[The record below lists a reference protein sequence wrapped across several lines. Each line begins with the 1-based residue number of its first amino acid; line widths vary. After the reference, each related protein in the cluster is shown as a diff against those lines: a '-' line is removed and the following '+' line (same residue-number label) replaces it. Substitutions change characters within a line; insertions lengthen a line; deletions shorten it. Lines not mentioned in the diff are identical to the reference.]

1 MDLTKPSL
9 IRLAR
14 CAGVKSLSDN
24 CYDVI
29 RKLVDD
35 KMEEVIRVTMIVNS
49 LKHTKTLM
57 SEDLQEAISL
67 LGTKLSDSNCIGK
80 NTYNK

>member
-14 CAGVKSLSDN
+14 CAGVKSLSEN
-24 CYDVI
+24 CYDVL

-35 KMEEVIRVTMIVNS
+35 KMEEVIRIAMISNS
-49 LKHTKTLM
+49 LKHTKTLTA
-57 SEDLQEAISL
+57 EDLQDALSL
-67 LGTKLSDSNCIGK
+67 MGTKLTESNCIGK
-80 NTYNK
+80 NTCNK

>member
-9 IRLAR
+9 TRLAR

-24 CYDVI
+24 CYDVL

-35 KMEEVIRVTMIVNS
+35 KLEEVIRITMIVNS

-57 SEDLQEAISL
+57 TEDLQDAISL
-67 LGTKLSDSNCIGK
+67 MGTKLSDSNCIGT